1 MRTHGVVMAGG
12 SGERFWPVSTPSR
25 PKQLLDLTGEGVSL
39 LEAALRRLE
48 PVVGAENL
56 WISTS
61 SALAEPIRA
70 SGLIAEDRI
79 LAEPDRR
86 NTLGA
91 VAWTMASLAA
101 HEGGPFAVAITTSD
115 HAINPTDG
123 FVATVRKAIDTAV
136 REDALATIGI
146 PPTRPDTGFG
156 YIERADDGRVRRFTE
171 KPNAET
177 AAQFL
182 AAGDFLWNSGMFFW
196 TEAAF
201 ARELHHGNPPA
212 AAAYEKIKAALGA
225 RDVAAANAAFLELT
239 SQSIDYALMER
250 ASNVRCVPAEF
261 NWDDVGTWDSLLR
274 TVELD
279 ANGNAVVGRARALE
293 TTGSVIYNTTGLPVW
308 TLGVDGLIVV
318 VTDGQVLITR
328 ADRAQ
333 DVRTVAQASLADLE
347 TQ

>member
-1 MRTHGVVMAGG
+1 MAGG
-12 SGERFWPVSTPSR
+12 SGERFWPVSTPAR

-61 SALAEPIRA
+61 TALSEPIRA

-101 HEGGPFAVAITTSD
+101 HEGEPFAVAITTSD
-115 HAINPTDG
+115 HAINPTDA
-123 FVATVRKAIDTAV
+123 FVSTVRKAVETAIE
-136 REDALATIGI
+136 EDALATIGI

-156 YIERADDGRVRRFTE
+156 YIERVSDGRVRRFTE

-196 TEAAF
+196 TEATF
-201 ARELHHGNPPA
+201 ARELQQGNPPA
-212 AAAYEKIKAALGA
+212 FAAYERIKSALCTG
-225 RDVAAANAAFLELT
+225 DVEAGTAAFLELT

-261 NWDDVGTWDSLLR
+261 KWDDVGTWDSLLR

-279 ANGNAVVGRARALE
+279 AEGNAVVGRARPLE
-293 TTGSVIYNTTGLPVW
+293 TTGSVIYNTTAAKVW
-308 TLGVDGLIVV
+308 TLGVEGLIVV
-318 VTDGQVLITR
+318 VTDGQILITR

-333 DVRTVAQASLADLE
+333 DVRTVAQASQAD
-347 TQ
+347 

>member
-1 MRTHGVVMAGG
+1 MAGG
-12 SGERFWPVSTPSR
+12 SGERFWPVSTPAR

-61 SALAEPIRA
+61 TALSEPIRA

-115 HAINPTDG
+115 HAINPTDA
-123 FVATVRKAIDTAV
+123 FVSTVRKAVETAIE
-136 REDALATIGI
+136 EDALATIGI

-156 YIERADDGRVRRFTE
+156 YIERALDGRVRRFTE

-196 TEAAF
+196 TEATF
-201 ARELHHGNPPA
+201 ALELEQGNPPA
-212 AAAYEKIKAALGA
+212 FAAYERIKAALCTGEAGA
-225 RDVAAANAAFLELT
+225 ATAAFLELT

-250 ASNVRCVPAEF
+250 ASSVRCVPAEF
-261 NWDDVGTWDSLLR
+261 SWDDVGTWDSLLR

-279 ANGNAVVGRARALE
+279 TDGNAVVGLAHPLE
-293 TTGSVIYNTTGLPVW
+293 TTGSVIYNTTAAKVW
-308 TLGVDGLIVV
+308 TLGVEGLIVV
-318 VTDGQVLITR
+318 VTDGQILITR

-333 DVRTVAQASLADLE
+333 DVRTVAQASQAD
-347 TQ
+347 